1 MSEPRGPGAGGTA
14 GQERVLLAEDSP
26 AVGELVSLVLSAA
39 GYDVVHVASV
49 AHAYEALAR
58 ERFDVVVADL
68 RLPDGRGEEI
78 VEAARARGE
87 SIAIV
92 VASGEETAVEGADA
106 VVAKPFTTDDL
117 KAGIR
122 RALELRRARR

>member
-1 MSEPRGPGAGGTA
+1 MAGP
-14 GQERVLLAEDSP
+14 ERVLLAEDSP
-26 AVGELVSLVLSAA
+26 AIGDLVSYVLSEA

-68 RLPDGRGEEI
+68 QLPDGRGEEI
-78 VEAARARGE
+78 IDAARARRE
-87 SIAIV
+87 PIAVV

-106 VVAKPFTTDDL
+106 VVMKPFSTYDL

-122 RALELRRARR
+122 RALELRRTRG

>member
-1 MSEPRGPGAGGTA
+1 MSEPRGPDEGGTA
-14 GQERVLLAEDSP
+14 RQGRVLLAEDSP
-26 AVGELVSLVLSAA
+26 AIGDLVSYVLSAA
-39 GYDVVHVASV
+39 GFDVVHVTSV
-49 AHAYEALAR
+49 VHARAALAR
-58 ERFDVVVADL
+58 ERFDVLVADL

-78 VEAARARGE
+78 IETARTRDE

-106 VVAKPFTTDDL
+106 VVMKPFSTDDL

-122 RALELRRARR
+122 RALALRRARG

>member
-1 MSEPRGPGAGGTA
+1 MSEARGPDEGGTA

-26 AVGELVSLVLSAA
+26 AIADLVSYVLSAA
-39 GYDVVHVASV
+39 GYDVVHVDSV
-49 AHAYEALAR
+49 AHAYEVLAR

-78 VEAARARGE
+78 IAAARARGDA
-87 SIAIV
+87 IAIV

-106 VVAKPFTTDDL
+106 VVMKPFSTDDL

-122 RALELRRARR
+122 RALELRRARG